1 MRKSKLIVM
10 ILYLYTKLILHNVI
24 IPIKSVL
31 NKEKNQSYYNI
42 FLEKC
47 SYQLAKK

>member
-1 MRKSKLIVM
+1 MLV
-10 ILYLYTKLILHNVI
+10 
-24 IPIKSVL
+24 KSVL
-31 NKEKNQSYYNI
+31 NKDKNHHYCKI